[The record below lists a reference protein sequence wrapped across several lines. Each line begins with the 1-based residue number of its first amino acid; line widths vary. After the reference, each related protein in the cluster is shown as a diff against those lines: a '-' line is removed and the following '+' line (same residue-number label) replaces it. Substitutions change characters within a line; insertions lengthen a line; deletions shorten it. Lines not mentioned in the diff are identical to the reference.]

1 MESFV
6 TEQRNHVSVH
16 VLPTRKYIN
25 RYIHLSIVNVQG
37 RIPPMVFAV
46 IMRMLFKVS
55 SVAAGKR
62 ELHHQLWSIGVN
74 EIKFDLEHK
83 GDMQVA
89 SIRMHMPA
97 DVLPRTQE
105 RMQMAMNLLA
115 ELLYGSSLAGG
126 SNSKLHRKVWG
137 EEAQIQEELIWAGH
151 YAGYNSSAWDEV
163 VRGRCMESLGYI
175 GRPTAQDLKQLR
187 TCVQEGELKKW
198 YSEVLRSP
206 FHVHIIGDVQPDTMI
221 RQVLDTFMPAFI
233 MADNEHSS
241 PVILNSRSAEQQ
253 KLGEMMLEL
262 ADIQQCKLNVAFT
275 TGVTY
280 GSSDYA
286 ALFLFHSLFGASPA
300 SRLNLEIR
308 ERKQWVYQIYSTL
321 DDYRGTLHVTTGT
334 SSSYVT
340 DVLEAIDAQWMRLCG
355 GDINEAEMNRAVQNM
370 MHYVQVGLDLPEQM
384 VKLHLDR
391 LLHQVEMTTQQF
403 LEAVSCVTSEE
414 IAVVASRMNKALTWI
429 LYPESEYTGT
439 A

>member
-1 MESFV
+1 
-6 TEQRNHVSVH
+6 
-16 VLPTRKYIN
+16 
-25 RYIHLSIVNVQG
+25 
-37 RIPPMVFAV
+37 
-46 IMRMLFKVS
+46 
-55 SVAAGKR
+55 
-62 ELHHQLWSIGVN
+62 
-74 EIKFDLEHK
+74 
-83 GDMQVA
+83 
-89 SIRMHMPA
+89 
-97 DVLPRTQE
+97 
-105 RMQMAMNLLA
+105 
-115 ELLYGSSLAGG
+115 
-126 SNSKLHRKVWG
+126 
-137 EEAQIQEELIWAGH
+137 
-151 YAGYNSSAWDEV
+151 
-163 VRGRCMESLGYI
+163 
-175 GRPTAQDLKQLR
+175 
-187 TCVQEGELKKW
+187 
-198 YSEVLRSP
+198 
-206 FHVHIIGDVQPDTMI
+206 MI

-233 MADNEHSS
+233 MANNEHSS
-241 PVILNSRSAEQQ
+241 PVTLSSRSAEQQ
-253 KLGEMMLEL
+253 KFEKMMLEL
-262 ADIQQCKLNVAFT
+262 ADIQQCKINVAFT

-300 SRLNLEIR
+300 SRLHLELR

-403 LEAVSCVTSEE
+403 LEAVSCVTTEGV
-414 IAVVASRMNKALTWI
+414 AVVASRMNKALTWI